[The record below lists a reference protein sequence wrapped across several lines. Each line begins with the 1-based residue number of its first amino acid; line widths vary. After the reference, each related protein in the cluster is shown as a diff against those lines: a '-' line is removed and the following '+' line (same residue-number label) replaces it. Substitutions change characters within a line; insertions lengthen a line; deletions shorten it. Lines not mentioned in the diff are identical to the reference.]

1 MSIGEASTSK
11 AGSRRPSSSHV
22 SRLSHPSTSGS
33 RQSDGRTPTPRGTLA
48 GLVDLEAGGG
58 GEDFQ
63 EIVLRRLDLL
73 EREMEKM
80 QEEQG

>member
-1 MSIGEASTSK
+1 
-11 AGSRRPSSSHV
+11 
-22 SRLSHPSTSGS
+22 
-33 RQSDGRTPTPRGTLA
+33 
-48 GLVDLEAGGG
+48 VDLEAGGG